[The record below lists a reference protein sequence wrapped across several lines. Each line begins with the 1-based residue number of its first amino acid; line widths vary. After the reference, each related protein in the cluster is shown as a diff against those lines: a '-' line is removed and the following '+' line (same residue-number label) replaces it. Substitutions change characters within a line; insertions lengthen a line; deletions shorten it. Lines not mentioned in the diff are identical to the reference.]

1 MQDPLRTQIDKT
13 ATEDQSAVS
22 WTAVAAG
29 GLAAA
34 ALTLV
39 LLAFGAGM
47 GFSAI
52 SPWSNSG
59 VSSGTFKVG
68 AGVYLIVVAMLSST
82 IGGYVAG
89 RLRTK
94 WTGLRTDEV
103 AFRDTAHGFL
113 AWGFATVLGAA
124 ALSGAATY
132 LVGGVATGA
141 AQGASQG
148 VTNSASTQGG
158 NGYFVDMLLRPD
170 PARQGA
176 PGAPSSQAGNDET
189 ARGEIGRIFARSLRA
204 GSEFSPADLTYVAQ
218 IVAARTGVNQA
229 EAEKRVAEVIYQA
242 KATADDARRAAAKAA
257 LWLTAAMLIGA
268 FAASLAAVEGGQLR
282 DGTWRGVIGARNY
295 RTRQTP

>member
-1 MQDPLRTQIDKT
+1 MQDPLRTEIETTDR
-13 ATEDQSAVS
+13 EDQSAVS
-22 WTAVAAG
+22 WAAVAAG
-29 GLAAA
+29 GIAAT

-59 VSSGTFKVG
+59 VSSTTFKIG
-68 AGVYLIVVAMLSST
+68 TGVYLIVVAMLSST
-82 IGGYVAG
+82 VGGYVAG

-113 AWGFATVLGAA
+113 AWAFATVLGAA
-124 ALSGAATY
+124 ALGGAATY
-132 LVGGVATGA
+132 LVGGAATSA

-148 VTNSASTQGG
+148 VASSPSTQGG

-176 PGAPSSQAGNDET
+176 ASPQPGNNEA
-189 ARGEIGRIFARSLRA
+189 ARGEIGRIFARGLRQ
-204 GSEFSPADLTYVAQ
+204 GGEFSPADGTYLAQ
-218 IVAARTGVNQA
+218 IVAARTGISQA
-229 EAEKRVAEVIYQA
+229 DAEKRVAEVVYQA
-242 KATADDARRAAAKAA
+242 KAAADEARRAAAKAA

-268 FAASLAAVEGGQLR
+268 FAASLAAIEGGQLR
-282 DGTWRGVIGARNY
+282 DGTWRGVVGARNY
-295 RTRQTP
+295 RARQTT

>member
-1 MQDPLRTQIDKT
+1 MQDPLRTEIDT
-13 ATEDQSAVS
+13 TDIEDQSAVS
-22 WTAVAAG
+22 WAAVAAG

-68 AGVYLIVVAMLSST
+68 AGIYLVVVAMLSST

-94 WTGLRTDEV
+94 WSGLRTDEV

-132 LVGGVATGA
+132 LVGGA
-141 AQGASQG
+141 AQGVSQG

-176 PGAPSSQAGNDET
+176 ASPQAGNDEA

-204 GSEFSPADLTYVAQ
+204 GSEFSPADLTYMAQ

-295 RTRQTP
+295 RTRQTI

>member
-1 MQDPLRTQIDKT
+1 MQDPLRTEIETTDR
-13 ATEDQSAVS
+13 EDQSAVS
-22 WTAVAAG
+22 WAAVAAG
-29 GLAAA
+29 GIAAT
-34 ALTLV
+34 ALTLA

-59 VSSGTFKVG
+59 VSSTTFKIG
-68 AGVYLIVVAMLSST
+68 TGIYLIVVAMLSST
-82 IGGYVAG
+82 VGGYVAG

-113 AWGFATVLGAA
+113 AWAFATVLGAA
-124 ALSGAATY
+124 ALGGAATY
-132 LVGGVATGA
+132 LVGGAATSA

-148 VTNSASTQGG
+148 VASSSSTQGG

-176 PGAPSSQAGNDET
+176 ASPQPGNNEA
-189 ARGEIGRIFARSLRA
+189 ARGEIGRIFARGLRQ
-204 GSEFSPADLTYVAQ
+204 GGEFSPADGTYLAQ
-218 IVAARTGVNQA
+218 IVAARTGISQA
-229 EAEKRVAEVIYQA
+229 DAEKRVAEVVYQA
-242 KATADDARRAAAKAA
+242 KAAADEARRAAAKAA

-268 FAASLAAVEGGQLR
+268 FAASLAAIEGGQLR
-282 DGTWRGVIGARNY
+282 DGTWRGVVGARNY
-295 RTRQTP
+295 RARQTT